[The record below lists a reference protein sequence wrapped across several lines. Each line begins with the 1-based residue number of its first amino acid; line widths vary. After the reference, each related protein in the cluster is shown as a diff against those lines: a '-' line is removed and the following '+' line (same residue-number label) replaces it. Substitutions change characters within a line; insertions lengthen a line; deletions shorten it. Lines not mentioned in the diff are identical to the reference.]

1 MFTVNLKYA
10 IAVNLARSLPWACLK
25 TSGIYLNKA
34 ASKRYS
40 KSVAPS
46 PEPYTTIS
54 LDGTTNENCQYK
66 VTGNP
71 VENELVREGKLGG
84 VFLDTNILGCLVE
97 RETQTQWVNNLLA
110 NATRLATCESAVV
123 EYLAGP
129 VVVLDLNYKVVI
141 DRLTKKGV
149 TILPGACASSDS
161 PAFMCQVLKQSYQRL
176 HAAAM
181 KSQNLEVRAH
191 KLRGSGNMWGH
202 SLKKT
207 LHDLMLASEA
217 HRQGLAFL
225 SHDANFGR
233 HFGITLTEMG
243 ITTYLIPESWTMEE
257 LESQARSF
265 KGEK

>member
-10 IAVNLARSLPWACLK
+10 IA
-25 TSGIYLNKA
+25 
-34 ASKRYS
+34 
-40 KSVAPS
+40 SVAPS

-66 VTGNP
+66 VPGNP

-123 EYLAGP
+123 EYLASP

-161 PAFMCQVLKQSYQRL
+161 AAFMCQVLKQSYQRL

-181 KSQNLEVRAH
+181 KSQIWKFV
-191 KLRGSGNMWGH
+191 
-202 SLKKT
+202 
-207 LHDLMLASEA
+207 
-217 HRQGLAFL
+217 
-225 SHDANFGR
+225 
-233 HFGITLTEMG
+233 LT
-243 ITTYLIPESWTMEE
+243 S
-257 LESQARSF
+257 
-265 KGEK
+265 